1 MLAVLVTAS
10 MGLSV
15 VQAAVPMADLTKMSM
30 PMPQKAVMNQSQDS
44 GCKHC
49 PSDMGG
55 KALAC
60 SLIVVCAL
68 AADSQDPMG
77 GVFLELLRYSQANVI
92 LNGRSLVPEPY
103 PPRPLTFI

>member
-15 VQAAVPMADLTKMSM
+15 VQAAVPMSGPSKMSM
-30 PMPQKAVMNQSQDS
+30 PMGKMAGMDQLQDN

-49 PSDMGG
+49 PGDMSG
-55 KALAC
+55 KALVC
-60 SLIVVCAL
+60 GVVVVCAL
-68 AADSQDPMG
+68 ATETQELSV
-77 GVFLELLRYSQANVI
+77 GVRLALVRYSNANN
-92 LNGRSLVPEPY
+92 LLTGRALIPEPY